1 MHPCIK
7 QAVINA
13 ERGGGRF
20 GPQRTLANV
29 WRHFGGCCWRRGL
42 LGVQW
47 EEAGEAARPP
57 TQHRMALTTKTSCPT
72 VSEVLMFLKDKGC
85 P

>member
-1 MHPCIK
+1 MQEGGADLAPRDRL
-7 QAVINA
+7 AMSGGTLVVA
-13 ERGGGRF
+13 AGGG
-20 GPQRTLANV
+20 
-29 WRHFGGCCWRRGL
+29 GL